1 MREIEGCPVEETAT
15 TLGIRPETVKT
26 RLYRA
31 RRLLR
36 GTLQDS
42 LAATLD
48 EAFPFLGPRCARM
61 TAAVPARMG
70 AAAATTKP
78 DDLTER
84 LKPRALVSR
93 TAGTTRQS

>member
-48 EAFPFLGPRCARM
+48 EALPFLGPRCARL
-61 TAAVPARMG
+61 TEAGPARMEP
-70 AAAATTKP
+70 AAARTPP
-78 DDLTER
+78 DDLWPR
-84 LKPRALVSR
+84 LPPPALLS
-93 TAGTTRQS
+93 TPASKQGT